1 MASRAEKARR
11 ERTRR
16 RGGHIATLPS
26 RPWHRRK
33 QRRRN
38 PLDRNLKLAIG
49 AGLGLGVLLGAA
61 YAIGSAGA
69 SAAGGAA
76 NQLPPA
82 PSPKPT
88 PSPSPPVP
96 PPGPPPPPSFDPTK
110 VTPGTTF
117 TGILSIQPDPT
128 SSTTTP
134 ASFDDMS
141 QLLTKANM
149 TPSFAADGSSPGQW
163 TVVATYNGTNPTIDL
178 TKTEIAHYVDGRQ
191 YIASWSQ
198 LSTVGANV

>member
-1 MASRAEKARR
+1 M
-11 ERTRR
+11 
-16 RGGHIATLPS
+16 
-26 RPWHRRK
+26 
-33 QRRRN
+33 
-38 PLDRNLKLAIG
+38 DRNLKLAIG
-49 AGLGLGVLLGAA
+49 AGLGMGVLLGAA
-61 YAIGSAGA
+61 YVLGSAGA

-82 PSPKPT
+82 PTPAPAPPT
-88 PSPSPPVP
+88 PQPAP
-96 PPGPPPPPSFDPTK
+96 PPGPPPPPAFDPTA

-128 SSTTTP
+128 STTTTTP
-134 ASFDDMS
+134 ASFEDMS

-163 TVVATYNGTNPTIDL
+163 TVVATYNGTNPTVDL
-178 TKTEIAHYVDGRQ
+178 TKPEPAHYTDGRQ